1 MFVNQF
7 TKDLQLEQSA
17 RARSR
22 SIRSSRFNAAV
33 RTPVCIIH
41 ADFVSTTT
49 IAGGKWCPGAES
61 NHRHCDFQSRVPL
74 LSKSL
79 TFRRFSCVRAGIL
92 IISRISVDVLRHWTH
107 TGRHS
112 SELIVRTQCGHD
124 MKPGS
129 LSEDTIKRLQAPAW
143 GNSITY
149 FAGATVQGAKA
160 PRGFG
165 VRVTAS
171 GARAFILNYR
181 LRGREHRFTIGAWP
195 DWTALRAVREARNL
209 RQRVDRGED
218 PLKGRAPIL
227 ATKSVSNVID
237 DFMTRYVRNKER
249 PLRSAD
255 QIQSAF
261 DRLVKPRIGKIGVY
275 ELRRSHVAEMLDRV
289 EDEAGPVQADRVR
302 AYLRKALSWYAER
315 DDEFNLNAAFVRVV
329 ARANPKERART
340 RVLSD
345 DELRIVWP
353 LLSEA
358 GTFGALLKTL
368 LLTAQRRDEA
378 ANMTWMEIGTDGTWT
393 IPAERYKTKRS
404 NHVPLS
410 TAALGVIEA
419 QPKIDGCDYVFPS
432 RTKTPF
438 SGFGKSKA
446 KLDKAILIDM
456 RKRANKGAEID
467 PLPNWTLHDLR
478 RTAKTLM
485 ARAGVR
491 PDISERVLG
500 HVIAGVEGT
509 YDRHSYADEKRDALE
524 KLAAMIER
532 ILNPLPANVEK
543 LGEHRARVQS

>member
-1 MFVNQF
+1 
-7 TKDLQLEQSA
+7 
-17 RARSR
+17 
-22 SIRSSRFNAAV
+22 
-33 RTPVCIIH
+33 
-41 ADFVSTTT
+41 
-49 IAGGKWCPGAES
+49 
-61 NHRHCDFQSRVPL
+61 
-74 LSKSL
+74 
-79 TFRRFSCVRAGIL
+79 
-92 IISRISVDVLRHWTH
+92 
-107 TGRHS
+107 
-112 SELIVRTQCGHD
+112 
-124 MKPGS
+124 MKPGN
-129 LSEDTIKRLQAPAW
+129 LSEETIKRLRAPAK

-149 FAGATVQGAKA
+149 FAGAIIQGAKA

-165 VRVTAS
+165 VRVTAA

-195 DWTALRAVREARNL
+195 DWSALKAVREARNL

-218 PLKGRAPIL
+218 PLKDRAP
-227 ATKSVSNVID
+227 TPTMKSVSSVID

-275 ELRRSHVAEMLDRV
+275 ELRRSHVAEMLDKV
-289 EDEAGPVQADRVR
+289 EDETGPVQADRVR

-315 DDEFNLNAAFVRVV
+315 DDEFNLNAAFVRVA

-340 RVLSD
+340 RILAD
-345 DELRIVWP
+345 HELRIVWP

-368 LLTAQRRDEA
+368 LLTAQRRDEV
-378 ANMTWMEIGTDGTWT
+378 ANMTWTEIGTDGTWT

-410 TAALGVIEA
+410 TAALTVIEA
-419 QPKIDGCDYVFPS
+419 QPNIIGCNYVFPS

-446 KLDKAILIDM
+446 RLDKDVLLYM
-456 RKRANKGAEID
+456 QKRAKKGTKVEPI
-467 PLPNWTLHDLR
+467 PNWILHDLR

-500 HVIAGVEGT
+500 HAIAGVEGT
-509 YDRHSYADEKRDALE
+509 YDRHSYADEKREALE
-524 KLAAMIER
+524 KLAEMVER
-532 ILNPLPANVEK
+532 ILNPMPASITTLAERRSK
-543 LGEHRARVQS
+543 

>member
-1 MFVNQF
+1 M
-7 TKDLQLEQSA
+7 
-17 RARSR
+17 
-22 SIRSSRFNAAV
+22 
-33 RTPVCIIH
+33 TP
-41 ADFVSTTT
+41 
-49 IAGGKWCPGAES
+49 G
-61 NHRHCDFQSRVPL
+61 N
-74 LSKSL
+74 
-79 TFRRFSCVRAGIL
+79 
-92 IISRISVDVLRHWTH
+92 
-107 TGRHS
+107 
-112 SELIVRTQCGHD
+112 
-124 MKPGS
+124 
-129 LSEDTIKRLQAPAW
+129 LSEETIKQLPAPAR

-171 GARAFILNYR
+171 GTRAFILNYR

-195 DWTALRAVREARNL
+195 DWSALKAVREARNL

-218 PLKGRAPIL
+218 PLTDRAVIP
-227 ATKSVSNVID
+227 APKSISNVID

-255 QIQSAF
+255 QIRSAF
-261 DRLVKPRIGKIGVY
+261 DRLVKPRIGKIGVH
-275 ELRRSHVAEMLDRV
+275 ELRRSHVAEMLDEI

-315 DDEFNLNAAFVRVV
+315 DDEFNLNAAFVRVR

-345 DELRIVWP
+345 EELRIIWP
-353 LLSEA
+353 LLDEA

-368 LLTAQRRDEA
+368 LLTAQRRDEV
-378 ANMTWMEIGTDGTWT
+378 ANMTWTEIGPDGIWT

-410 TAALGVIEA
+410 NTARRVIEA

-432 RTKTPF
+432 RAKTHF

-446 KLDKAILIDM
+446 RLDKAVLLYM
-456 RKRANKGAEID
+456 QKREKKRAEIE

-485 ARAGVR
+485 VRAGVR

-500 HVIAGVEGT
+500 HVIGGVEGI
-509 YDRHSYADEKRDALE
+509 YDRHSYAEEKREALE
-524 KLAAMIER
+524 KLAGMIER
-532 ILNPLPANVEK
+532 VVAPPLQAVS
-543 LGEHRARVQS
+543 A

>member
-1 MFVNQF
+1 
-7 TKDLQLEQSA
+7 
-17 RARSR
+17 
-22 SIRSSRFNAAV
+22 
-33 RTPVCIIH
+33 
-41 ADFVSTTT
+41 
-49 IAGGKWCPGAES
+49 
-61 NHRHCDFQSRVPL
+61 
-74 LSKSL
+74 
-79 TFRRFSCVRAGIL
+79 
-92 IISRISVDVLRHWTH
+92 
-107 TGRHS
+107 
-112 SELIVRTQCGHD
+112 
-124 MKPGS
+124 MKAGS
-129 LSEDTIKRLQAPAW
+129 LSEEMVKRLRTPAK

-195 DWTALRAVREARNL
+195 DWSALKAVREARNL

-218 PLKGRAPIL
+218 PLKDRAPVP
-227 ATKSVSNVID
+227 ATKSVSSVID
-237 DFMTRYVRNKER
+237 DFMTRYVRNRER

-261 DRLVKPRIGKIGVY
+261 DRLVKPRIGKLGVY
-275 ELRRSHVAEMLDRV
+275 ELRRSHIAEMLDKV
-289 EDEAGPVQADRVR
+289 EDKAGPVQADRVR

-315 DDEFNLNAAFVRVV
+315 DDEFNLNAAFVRVG

-345 DELRIVWP
+345 DELRILWP

-358 GTFGALLKTL
+358 GTFGALIKTL
-368 LLTAQRRDEA
+368 LLTAQRRDEV
-378 ANMTWMEIGTDGTWT
+378 ANMTWTEIGADGIWT

-410 TAALGVIEA
+410 NAARAVIKS
-419 QPKIDGCDYVFPS
+419 QPRIDGCNYVFPS
-432 RTKTPF
+432 RANTPF
-438 SGFGKSKA
+438 SGFGKRKA
-446 KLDKAILIDM
+446 KLDEAILLEM
-456 RKRANKGAEID
+456 KKRAEKGADIE
-467 PLPNWTLHDLR
+467 PPPNWTLHDLR

-509 YDRHSYADEKRDALE
+509 YDRHSYEDEKRDALK
-524 KLAAMIER
+524 KLAGTIER
-532 ILNPLPANVEK
+532 ILNPLPSSIEK
-543 LGEHRARVQS
+543 LDEHRVGAHS